1 MARAR
6 SPDSIKAEELY
17 RTGMKLV
24 EIAEKLGVPAGT
36 VRRWKSTQD
45 WEGKSKKKESE
56 RSEKEKANVRKRGG
70 QKGNKNGVGN
80 RGPVGYQNALKHG
93 GYSTVYW
100 DQLDEDEK
108 VFIEDKQDDEE
119 KMLIDQIT
127 LYSVRERRLMKAINK
142 YKDSKGGVYMTGAIR
157 QEQKRTFK
165 DDAERELY
173 EERIREK
180 MKNGDRLPG
189 ESYGLQTQTS
199 ATIDLIARLER
210 ELTSVQSKKT
220 KAIEALSRIRIE
232 KAKMENEAAGNDVVD
247 DWIAEVL
254 KEDDADEPE

>member
-1 MARAR
+1 M
-6 SPDSIKAEELY
+6 
-17 RTGMKLV
+17 
-24 EIAEKLGVPAGT
+24 
-36 VRRWKSTQD
+36 
-45 WEGKSKKKESE
+45 
-56 RSEKEKANVRKRGG
+56 
-70 QKGNKNGVGN
+70 
-80 RGPVGYQNALKHG
+80 
-93 GYSTVYW
+93 YW
-100 DQLDEDEK
+100 DQLDEDEQ
-108 VFIEDKQDDEE
+108 VFIEEKQTDEE
-119 KMLIDQIT
+119 GMLIDQIT
-127 LYSVRERRLMKAINK
+127 LYSIRERRLMKAINK

-189 ESYGLQTQTS
+189 ESYSLQTQTS
-199 ATIDLIARLER
+199 AAIDLIARLER

-232 KAKMENEAAGNDVVD
+232 KAKLENESSGNDIVD

-254 KEDDADEPE
+254 KGDDVDEP